1 MAAWKMK
8 EANDTW
14 EDVCERAYSGEPQ
27 YMTRNGVSYRIVI
40 SLAGHDAE
48 TRKQRSVLETLTSC
62 PCDLSELVVEDRRDE
77 VSSFDRMGGFRS

>member
-27 YMTRNGVSYRIVI
+27 YLTRNGVSYRIVI
-40 SLAGHDAE
+40 SLARHDAE
-48 TRKQRSVLETLTSC
+48 TQRSVFDTLTSC
-62 PCDLSELVVEDRRDE
+62 ACDLSELVAEDSRDE

>member
-27 YMTRNGVSYRIVI
+27 YLTRNGVSYRIVI
-40 SLAGHDAE
+40 SLARHDA
-48 TRKQRSVLETLTSC
+48 
-62 PCDLSELVVEDRRDE
+62 
-77 VSSFDRMGGFRS
+77 